1 MIRSFFHSGGAEGG
15 LALHGAGGAGVGNP
29 LYDTLSGH
37 EIALVAVLA
46 LPLLAWWLHIRA
58 SDRSARAVRLL
69 AGYRALTPVDHLAV
83 WSMAASAAVH
93 LALAPGHG
101 GGIMAILFVTQAA
114 LLGLIMWRA
123 LTGRRWRAP
132 GAAVLGGSVVAYA
145 VAVFGGDVPDQVGLA
160 TKLVELVGLA
170 AILRASTD
178 GHRVRRTAGWGIV
191 TVLALATSVSG
202 WFGAIAAAGGT
213 ADHAIERVDDQS
225 ADGAGD
231 QAGDG
236 SGDHATIW
244 PAPGSVMRMADAGE
258 ASPDEVR
265 VATDLHERLV
275 AATARYADPAI
286 AAADGYEVDGM
297 YGTDFHAVNQA
308 YEEDGRIMDPERP
321 ENLIYAITPRGPVLL
336 GAMFT
341 VPVGVS
347 GPALGGPLT
356 VWHAHEHVCI
366 GLLPPGLSGLLSPL
380 GGCPAG
386 SVDVPIT
393 NEMIHAW
400 VAPGAPQEWGDLDET
415 WRDAYL
421 ARQATT
427 P

>member
-1 MIRSFFHSGGAEGG
+1 MIRSFFHTGGAEGG
-15 LALHGAGGAGVGNP
+15 LALHGSGGAGVGNP
-29 LYDTLSGH
+29 LYDILSGH
-37 EIALVAVLA
+37 EIALVAVLV
-46 LPLLAWWLHIRA
+46 LPLLAWWLHVRA
-58 SDRSARAVRLL
+58 SDGSARAIRLL
-69 AGYRALTPVDHLAV
+69 AGYRTLTPVDHLAV

-132 GAAVLGGSVVAYA
+132 GAAILGGSVVAYA
-145 VAVFGGDVPDQVGLA
+145 VAVVGGDIPDQVGLA

-170 AILRASTD
+170 AILRASTE
-178 GHRVRRTAGWGIV
+178 GHRVRRTASWGVV
-191 TVLALATSVSG
+191 TVLVLATSVSG

-213 ADHAIERVDDQS
+213 ADH
-225 ADGAGD
+225 
-231 QAGDG
+231 
-236 SGDHATIW
+236 W
-244 PAPGSVMRMADAGE
+244 PAPGSVMRMADARE

-265 VATDLHERLV
+265 VATNLHERLV

-321 ENLIYAITPRGPVLL
+321 ENLIYAMTTRGPVLL

-386 SVDVPIT
+386 SIDVPVT